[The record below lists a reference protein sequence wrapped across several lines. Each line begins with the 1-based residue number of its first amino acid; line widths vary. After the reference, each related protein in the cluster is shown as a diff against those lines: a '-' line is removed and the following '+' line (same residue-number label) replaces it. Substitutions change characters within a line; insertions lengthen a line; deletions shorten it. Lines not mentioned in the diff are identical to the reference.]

1 MLCPIVPL
9 PETAAERPGASRPA
23 LQTAESIGS
32 QLLAR
37 LQGLEAL
44 FDSVVAS
51 WHNSRQILQARR
63 WHRIAYP
70 RPIGLTPLD
79 AATLHPAG
87 PTCVVQGRDLSV
99 GGLSFSHRSTLAC
112 RLAAV
117 TLWLNEHDCET
128 VAVRLTWCRF
138 TAQGV
143 YQSGGSYLR
152 RLETRPFGTCDWRA
166 LPQG

>member
-9 PETAAERPGASRPA
+9 PHTAAECRSVSRPA
-23 LQTAESIGS
+23 LQTPESIGS
-32 QLLAR
+32 LLLAR
-37 LQGLEAL
+37 LQGLETL

-70 RPIGLTPLD
+70 QPICLTPLD
-79 AATLHPAG
+79 EATLHARG
-87 PTCVVQGRDLSV
+87 PTCLVEGRDVSI
-99 GGLSFSHRSTLAC
+99 GGLSFSHRTTLEC

-117 TLWLNEHDCET
+117 TLWFNEHDCET

-138 TAQGV
+138 TARGV

-152 RLETRPFGTCDWRA
+152 RLETRPFGERDWRA
-166 LPQG
+166 FPQG